1 MKKKYITITI
11 IATIIIASTIGF
23 CFLKKSIKDNHTAQH
38 QKAIENEIC
47 NEVIFLLYDSNFNM
61 FVNYGI
67 PIEEGKLVKFIKNKF
82 ENGNKKILISLAD
95 R

>member
-1 MKKKYITITI
+1 MKHKDYD
-11 IATIIIASTIGF
+11 SLIGIQ
-23 CFLKKSIKDNHTAQH
+23 CKNLSYLKVKKSIKDNHTAQH

-67 PIEEGKLVKFIKNKF
+67 PIEERKLVKFIKNKF